1 MAESDC
7 FGFDAVHQ
15 DHTDAR
21 ERIVIELAERKP
33 GELAPG
39 EYLTIERD
47 AGLFENIEGHGSSL
61 GMTWSDMQ
69 ARRRNHLARDPAWMW
84 AGAIASV
91 ERWISGA
98 PCAKRPGAAVA

>member
-1 MAESDC
+1 
-7 FGFDAVHQ
+7 
-15 DHTDAR
+15 
-21 ERIVIELAERKP
+21 
-33 GELAPG
+33 
-39 EYLTIERD
+39 
-47 AGLFENIEGHGSSL
+47 
-61 GMTWSDMQ
+61 MTWSDMQ